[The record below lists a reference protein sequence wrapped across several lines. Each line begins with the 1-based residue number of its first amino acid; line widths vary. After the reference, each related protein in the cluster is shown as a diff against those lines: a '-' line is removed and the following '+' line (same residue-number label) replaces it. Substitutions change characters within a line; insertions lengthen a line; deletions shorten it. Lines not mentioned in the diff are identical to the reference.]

1 MESSVGEAP
10 SQSSGWRR
18 REYALKGPLL
28 HPPLL
33 MFTYPPHPWLGRGV
47 DFCLGRVFREACPAT
62 QRAAGAHWVDE
73 EPSVQSFSDVP
84 EGTQVEEPNTL
95 DTIFSDTWRK
105 SCSGTEGRIKRM
117 VGEGRMGE
125 NMEMISLCRCSFKR
139 QKQSL
144 WRKLNY
150 SFPTSPHPILQ
161 REEGKNDSVHK
172 PWSGNQSVAA
182 DLAPSLPLTSCVTLG
197 QPPNFSGPF
206 FAHFLTHSPPEGL
219 MRAPVVSSS
228 CKIFCDHSSKNPR
241 ALTVVWMLTQLGC
254 VMGSQQDYLRR
265 LAALFFSQRRLW
277 NDGKAWGSLKLML
290 V

>member
-1 MESSVGEAP
+1 MPSFQGYFDGWICKAPELGQVNPSWPFGSLILNKKATCLFLVPSMESSVGEAP

-47 DFCLGRVFREACPAT
+47 DFCLGRVFGEACPAT

-84 EGTQVEEPNTL
+84 EGTQVEEPSIP

-139 QKQSL
+139 QKESL
-144 WRKLNY
+144 
-150 SFPTSPHPILQ
+150 
-161 REEGKNDSVHK
+161 
-172 PWSGNQSVAA
+172 
-182 DLAPSLPLTSCVTLG
+182 
-197 QPPNFSGPF
+197 
-206 FAHFLTHSPPEGL
+206 
-219 MRAPVVSSS
+219 
-228 CKIFCDHSSKNPR
+228 
-241 ALTVVWMLTQLGC
+241 
-254 VMGSQQDYLRR
+254 
-265 LAALFFSQRRLW
+265 
-277 NDGKAWGSLKLML
+277 
-290 V
+290 